1 MSPFSES
8 IEQGH
13 SNVTENSD
21 WENSATRPVLNLL
34 QESGVAISPGAI
46 TLNLEMRMERPPS
59 RSTVTRALE
68 QLRERE
74 LIEKPD
80 ESKTY
85 YQITDRGQAYL
96 AGDLDT
102 SELEDSNS

>member
-1 MSPFSES
+1 MEY
-8 IEQGH
+8 GN

-21 WENSATRPVLNLL
+21 WENSATRPILKLL

-46 TLNLEMRMERPPS
+46 TLNLKMRMERPPS

-68 QLRERE
+68 QLQKRG

-80 ESKTY
+80 ENKTY
-85 YQITDRGQAYL
+85 YQITERGRAYL
-96 AGDLDT
+96 VGNLDET
-102 SELEDSNS
+102 EFDESGSN

>member
-1 MSPFSES
+1 MSSFSES

-80 ESKTY
+80 ENKTY
-85 YQITDRGQAYL
+85 YQITERGQGYL
-96 AGDLDT
+96 AGDHT
-102 SELEDSNS
+102 PNELKDKE